1 MTRSLAV
8 CGHGAIERLHGAAS
22 VHEKENTMATNTAR
36 KAQSG
41 ESAKPPVFKLR
52 DHALNVAGWERTT
65 LDGKTFYNVTFERRY
80 RDAKGDWH
88 GTQSFD
94 KSNLLTL
101 AKLAD
106 QADTEIARLT
116 ANLNREQAAAALT

>member
-1 MTRSLAV
+1 MA
-8 CGHGAIERLHGAAS
+8 
-22 VHEKENTMATNTAR
+22 NTTSKNNKT
-36 KAQSG
+36 G
-41 ESAKPPVFKLR
+41 ESAKPPVAKLR
-52 DHALNVAGWERTT
+52 IGLLSASIWERTT
-65 LDGKTFYNVTFERRY
+65 DKGTFHTVTFERRY
-80 RDAKGDWH
+80 RDAKGNWH

-116 ANLNREQAAAALT
+116 ANLNREQTAA